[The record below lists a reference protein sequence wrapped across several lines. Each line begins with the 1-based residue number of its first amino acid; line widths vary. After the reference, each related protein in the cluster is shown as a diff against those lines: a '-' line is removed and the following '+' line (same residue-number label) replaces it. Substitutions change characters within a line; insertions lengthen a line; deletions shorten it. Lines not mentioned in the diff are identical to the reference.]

1 MVKITDGV
9 NYFEVTTGAYEE
21 IYKRQGFEIV
31 DDLID
36 DSIEGYVDDSNSND
50 EPDSI
55 DDEDSDEPLS
65 EWSSKKV
72 KAFAKEN
79 GIDLTGTKSVDE
91 AKERINEFLNR

>member
-1 MVKITDGV
+1 MVKITDGI

-21 IYKRQGFEIV
+21 IYKSQGFEIV
-31 DDLID
+31 EENSID
-36 DSIEGYVDDSNSND
+36 DSIEDYIDDSNSD
-50 EPDSI
+50 EDDDSN
-55 DDEDSDEPLS
+55 EDSDEPLS

-72 KAFAKEN
+72 KAFAREN

>member
-21 IYKRQGFEIV
+21 IYKSQGFEIAEENS
-31 DDLID
+31 ID
-36 DSIEGYVDDSNSND
+36 DSIEDYIDDSN
-50 EPDSI
+50 
-55 DDEDSDEPLS
+55 SDEPLS

>member
-31 DDLID
+31 DDSNDDSND
-36 DSIEGYVDDSNSND
+36 DSIENYV
-50 EPDSI
+50 

-91 AKERINEFLNR
+91 AKVAAPPNGSISVGWL

>member
-31 DDLID
+31 DDSND
-36 DSIEGYVDDSNSND
+36 DSIEDYV
-50 EPDSI
+50 

-79 GIDLTGTKSVDE
+79 GIDLTGTKSADE

>member
-31 DDLID
+31 DD
-36 DSIEGYVDDSNSND
+36 SIEDYVDDEEGSDD

-55 DDEDSDEPLS
+55 DDESSDEPLS

-72 KAFAKEN
+72 KAFAREN

>member
-31 DDLID
+31 DDSND
-36 DSIEGYVDDSNSND
+36 DSIEDYVDDEDDDSN
-50 EPDSI
+50 
-55 DDEDSDEPLS
+55 EDSDEPLS

>member
-21 IYKRQGFEIV
+21 IYKSQGFEIV
-31 DDLID
+31 DDSNEDSIEDYID
-36 DSIEGYVDDSNSND
+36 DSIDDEDDDSN
-50 EPDSI
+50 
-55 DDEDSDEPLS
+55 EDSDEPLS

-72 KAFAKEN
+72 KAFAREN